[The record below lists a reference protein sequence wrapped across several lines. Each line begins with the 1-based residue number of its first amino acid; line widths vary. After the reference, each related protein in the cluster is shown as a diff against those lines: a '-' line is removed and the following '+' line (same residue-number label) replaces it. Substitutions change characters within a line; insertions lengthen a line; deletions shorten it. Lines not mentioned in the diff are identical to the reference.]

1 MIRRR
6 RVKITGVGPVTPAG
20 VGREEFFE
28 GMQESVSRVH
38 ALPALAKHE
47 SGEFVGAE
55 VTSDVFHTMAHDMSL
70 SRMPRH
76 SQFAVVAAELAVKDA
91 GLDLQALADQHPLI
105 IAGASLMDFGVMNK
119 IMDRIVRTGPGF
131 GLPSAVFSSSTSAI
145 AGEIA
150 DRIDG
155 PTQTLALQS
164 ACCSGV
170 DAIGHASLKIAS
182 GEAEIAI
189 CGGTEAPLYF
199 HPMLELKMAGLAPD
213 TAEMPERLCRPF
225 DLWRTTGV
233 ISEGA
238 CFFVLEPEE
247 SPREAIAF
255 LDGYAYA
262 TDPAEQSVVG
272 LKDAIKLALAN
283 GGRRT
288 GEVECINAWGPGHKL
303 VDRAEAQILTEVFGS
318 QLAEIPAVSIKGALG
333 NPLGAAGAIQA
344 GIAALGLCEGI
355 IPPTVNW
362 QHSDPECALN
372 LSGQCRAIAHDV
384 TLVNSHGLSGTNACL
399 VLSK

>member
-20 VGREEFFE
+20 VGRDEFLA
-28 GMQESVSRVH
+28 GIQESVSRVH
-38 ALPALAKHE
+38 ALPALAKYE

-55 VTSDVFHTMAHDMSL
+55 VTSDIFHAMAHDMSL
-70 SRMPRH
+70 ARMPRH
-76 SQFAVVAAELAVKDA
+76 SQFAVAAAELAVKDA
-91 GLDLQALADQHPLI
+91 GLDLGALADQHPLI

-119 IMDRIVRTGPGF
+119 IMDRIVRTGPSF

-150 DRIDG
+150 ERING

-247 SPREAIAF
+247 SPREAIAY

-288 GEVECINAWGPGHKL
+288 AEVECINAWGPGHKL
-303 VDRAEAQILTEVFGS
+303 VDRAEAQVLAEVFGPL
-318 QLAEIPAVSIKGALG
+318 LAEIPAVSIKGALG

-344 GIAALGLCEGI
+344 GIAALGLREGI

-362 QHSDPECALN
+362 QHPDPECALN
-372 LSGQCRAIAHDV
+372 LSGQCRAISHDV
-384 TLVNSHGLSGTNACL
+384 TLINSHGLSGTNACL